1 MEGHT
6 SSMTEHAIV
15 IVGALGC
22 GLVMRYFRQP
32 ILLGYILAGAVLGP
46 SGFGFVENRE
56 QVQLLAELGVLM
68 LLFFIGMELN
78 LRDFRAVWKVAV
90 LTTAFQILVSVLGMY
105 LLGLLL
111 DWPLG
116 LTVVIGFVV
125 ALSSTAV
132 AIKMLEEIG
141 EKRTRVGYITIGI
154 LIAQD
159 LAVIPMILIVG
170 ALRGEGDVSAM
181 EIIKIL
187 LSMIFLGLMIAY
199 LGKRKRVRLPFAKV
213 VGRST
218 ELTPLAGLA
227 FCFGAATLSGLLGL
241 SASYGAFLAGLVIGN
256 STSRRSMIHYT
267 EPIQGVLLMVFF
279 LTIGLLIDVQYI
291 WKNLAIVVMLVFFVA
306 ILKTALNIGLIRSLG
321 ETWPRAFLSS
331 VLLAQLGEFSFIL
344 AAQGLAVAAIDWESH
359 RLLVAVTV
367 LSLLVSPIWLEA
379 ARRLHRI
386 TLLGITSGSETLRLA
401 VGPETSALGRSRGL
415 IAGWFGRGRKTAP
428 GETAPRVKAAR
439 PAPPA
444 EPAKASAPGRSR
456 GLVAGWFASIRKP
469 TRVEKKAPVV
479 KTATVETAA
488 PESAA
493 ETGKVSAE

>member
-6 SSMTEHAIV
+6 SSITELAIV
-15 IVGALGC
+15 VVGAMGC

-78 LRDFRAVWKVAV
+78 LRDFRSVWKVAV
-90 LTTAFQILVSVLGMY
+90 LTTAFQIIVAFLGMY

-111 DWPLG
+111 DWPLA
-116 LTVVIGFVV
+116 LTVVVGFVV

-141 EKRTRVGYITIGI
+141 EKRTQVGYVTIGI

-159 LAVIPMILIVG
+159 LAVIPMILIIGTFRGDGEVG
-170 ALRGEGDVSAM
+170 ALAILK
-181 EIIKIL
+181 III
-187 LSMIFLGLMIAY
+187 SMIFLGLMIAY
-199 LGKRKRVRLPFAKV
+199 LGKRKRVRLPFAKDV
-213 VGRST
+213 AQST
-218 ELTPLAGLA
+218 DLTPLAGLG
-227 FCFGAATLSGLLGL
+227 FCFGAAALSGLVGL

-256 STSRRSMIHYT
+256 STSRRAMMHYT
-267 EPIQGVLLMVFF
+267 EPIQAVLLMVFF
-279 LTIGLLIDVQYI
+279 LTIGLLIDVGYI
-291 WKNLAIVVMLVFFVA
+291 WDNLGIVVMLVFFVA
-306 ILKTALNIGLIRSLG
+306 ILKTALNIGLIRALG

-344 AAQGLAVAAIDWESH
+344 AAQGLAVGAIDWESH

-367 LSLLVSPIWLEA
+367 LSLMVSPVWLEA

-386 TLLGITSGSETLRLA
+386 ALLGITSGRETLRLT
-401 VGPETSALGRSRGL
+401 VGPEALALGRSRGFVNAWL
-415 IAGWFGRGRKTAP
+415 
-428 GETAPRVKAAR
+428 AR
-439 PAPPA
+439 
-444 EPAKASAPGRSR
+444 
-456 GLVAGWFASIRKP
+456 WRKP
-469 TRVEKKAPVV
+469 PKSD
-479 KTATVETAA
+479 TAA
-488 PESAA
+488 SGD
-493 ETGKVSAE
+493 TSAE

>member
-6 SSMTEHAIV
+6 SSITELAIV
-15 IVGALGC
+15 VVGALGC

-32 ILLGYILAGAVLGP
+32 SLLGYILAGAVLGP
-46 SGFGFVENRE
+46 SGFGFVQSRE
-56 QVQLLAELGVLM
+56 QVQVLAELGVLM

-90 LTTAFQILVSVLGMY
+90 LTTAFQIFVAFIGMY

-111 DWPLG
+111 DWPLA
-116 LTVVIGFVV
+116 LTVVVGFVV

-132 AIKMLEEIG
+132 AIKMLDEIG
-141 EKRTRVGYITIGI
+141 EKRTRVGYVTIGI

-170 ALRGEGDVSAM
+170 AFHGDGGIGTLSIV
-181 EIIKIL
+181 KIL
-187 LSMIFLGLMIAY
+187 LSIVFLGLMIAY
-199 LGKRKRVRLPFAKV
+199 LGKRKRVRLPFARE
-213 VGRST
+213 VGRSR
-218 ELTPLAGLA
+218 ELLPLAGLG

-256 STSRRSMIHYT
+256 STSRRAMIHYT
-267 EPIQGVLLMVFF
+267 EPIQTVLLMVFF

-291 WKNLAIVVMLVFFVA
+291 WANLGTVVMLVFFVA
-306 ILKTALNIGLIRSLG
+306 ILKTALNIGLIRAMG
-321 ETWPRAFLSS
+321 ETWPRAFLAS

-367 LSLLVSPIWLEA
+367 ISLLVSPVWLEV

-386 TLLGITSGSETLRLA
+386 ALLGITSGSETLRLTI
-401 VGPETSALGRSRGL
+401 GPEALALGRSQGFIRAL
-415 IAGWFGRGRKTAP
+415 LARGRKTRSETGEAP
-428 GETAPRVKAAR
+428 GD
-439 PAPPA
+439 
-444 EPAKASAPGRSR
+444 
-456 GLVAGWFASIRKP
+456 
-469 TRVEKKAPVV
+469 
-479 KTATVETAA
+479 
-488 PESAA
+488 
-493 ETGKVSAE
+493 

>member
-1 MEGHT
+1 MEGHAH
-6 SSMTEHAIV
+6 SMTELATV

-32 ILLGYILAGAVLGP
+32 ILLGYIVAGAVLGP

-90 LTTAFQILVSVLGMY
+90 LTAAFQILVSVLGMY

-141 EKRTRVGYITIGI
+141 EKRTRVGYVTIGI

-159 LAVIPMILIVG
+159 LAVIPMILIIG
-170 ALRGEGDVSAM
+170 AFRGGG
-181 EIIKIL
+181 EIGTLAILKIV
-187 LSMIFLGLMIAY
+187 LSIIFLGLMIAY

-218 ELTPLAGLA
+218 ELAPLAGLA

-256 STSRRSMIHYT
+256 STSRRAMIHYT

-279 LTIGLLIDVQYI
+279 LAIGLLIDIQYI
-291 WKNLAIVVMLVFFVA
+291 WENLGIVVMLVFFVA
-306 ILKTALNIGLIRSLG
+306 ILKTALNIGLIRALG

-367 LSLLVSPIWLEA
+367 LSLMVSPIWLEV

-386 TLLGITSGSETLRLA
+386 ALLGITSGSETLRLA
-401 VGPETSALGRSRGL
+401 VGPEASALGRSRGFL
-415 IAGWFGRGRKTAP
+415 
-428 GETAPRVKAAR
+428 
-439 PAPPA
+439 
-444 EPAKASAPGRSR
+444 S
-456 GLVAGWFASIRKP
+456 GLVARFKKP
-469 TRVEKKAPVV
+469 KPESP
-479 KTATVETAA
+479 AA
-488 PESAA
+488 PGDAA
-493 ETGKVSAE
+493 AD